1 MSREADPSAAGKS
14 HLTLALSL
22 AAQLPALSTSPGS
35 VLVLTSERPIATT
48 RLMEMG
54 EAMLARHPDPAN
66 PTIDEMLDN
75 VETSPVADADSL
87 EHCLSFFLPPLLA
100 SRRTTE
106 GSALLGEDI
115 TPKLDPP
122 AEAETVDGVNG
133 TQGRKRTKPP
143 VRLLILDSL
152 AALLRS
158 ETSLSGGGLV
168 QRSRRL
174 CSQSDRLK
182 ALALEYHL
190 AIVVVNQVS
199 DVFIGEQPRDGPE
212 MLYAA
217 QARHFNGQTAGGRK
231 EAALGIVWANCVNT
245 RIMLAR
251 TGRRKLVTLSDF
263 AGEGSRKRK
272 RVDTPTNQHERSGQ
286 QAEEGVGVQLGEE
299 PSLIRRI
306 HQVFSAY
313 GPPGSAD
320 FVLAKS
326 GVHVLPGSYRVVDLG
341 PALRRRAAR
350 NAPLADNATPEDT
363 PEGTQVG
370 EYELGDL
377 PEAFWD
383 DELAVGVV
391 D

>member
-1 MSREADPSAAGKS
+1 M
-14 HLTLALSL
+14 
-22 AAQLPALSTSPGS
+22 
-35 VLVLTSERPIATT
+35 TSERPLATT

-66 PTIDEMLDN
+66 PTLDEMLDN

-115 TPKLDPP
+115 KPKEDIP
-122 AEAETVDGVNG
+122 EASAIDGVNG
-133 TQGRKRTKPP
+133 ASTRKKAKPP

-174 CSQSDRLK
+174 CSLSDRLK

-199 DVFIGEQPRDGPE
+199 DVFIGEQPKAGPE

-217 QARHFNGQTAGGRK
+217 QARHFNGQSAGGRK

-251 TGRRKLVTLSDF
+251 TGRRKVITLSDLF
-263 AGEGSRKRK
+263 PDAQDSRKRK
-272 RVDTPTNQHERSGQ
+272 RVDTPAEPQQQGRERQHE
-286 QAEEGVGVQLGEE
+286 AEGVGVQLGEE

-320 FVLAKS
+320 FILAKS
-326 GVHVLPGSYRVVDLG
+326 GVHVLSGSYRVVDLG

-350 NAPLADNATPEDT
+350 NAPPIEGGTPEETQGT
-363 PEGTQVG
+363 PEGTQAG

-377 PEAFWD
+377 PEDFWD
-383 DELAVGVV
+383 DELDVGVV